1 MMHQHILKK
10 INRPI
15 ILMGYMGSGKTS
27 IGKKISKI
35 LNIKFFD
42 LDELIEKKYNKNVK
56 NIFNDLGE
64 IEFRKKERAL
74 LEKMM
79 SKKNLFVLS
88 LGGGTPCYFNN
99 IDLITETT
107 DLTIFL
113 KPNIQQLSKK
123 LFKKKLNRPL
133 IKEVQT
139 EKQMHEFVS
148 KHMLERIHYYKRAK
162 YELDYDLCNKMDAC
176 NKILKILDKFCS

>member
-1 MMHQHILKK
+1 M
-10 INRPI
+10 
-15 ILMGYMGSGKTS
+15 
-27 IGKKISKI
+27 
-35 LNIKFFD
+35 
-42 LDELIEKKYNKNVK
+42 
-56 NIFNDLGE
+56 
-64 IEFRKKERAL
+64 

-88 LGGGTPCYFNN
+88 LGGGTPCYFDN
-99 IDLITETT
+99 IDLITKNT

-139 EKQMHEFVS
+139 EKQMLEFVS

-162 YELDYDLCNKMDAC
+162 YELDYDLGNKMDAC